1 MAERHCTTAKSCAGF
16 TLIELI
22 MVVVVA
28 SIMMGVAIPYLMR
41 SSDRGGV
48 TETTVAISTMHA
60 RAKLAAIQRGR
71 VARLKMKASNNTMWV
86 VATTASGTGLD
97 TLGSVE
103 DLYNRFGVTFTTTRD
118 SLVFTP
124 RGLGTESSGT
134 TIIIT
139 KGTAADTITIS
150 AAGRLVH

>member
-1 MAERHCTTAKSCAGF
+1 
-16 TLIELI
+16 
-22 MVVVVA
+22 MVVVVV
-28 SIMMGVAIPYLMR
+28 SVMMGVAIPYLMR

-48 TETTVAISTMHA
+48 TESTVAISTMHA

-71 VARLKMKASNNTMWV
+71 VTRLKMNPSSSLMWV
-86 VATTASGTGLD
+86 VATKASGSGLD

-103 DLYNRFGVTFTTTRD
+103 NLYDRFGVRITSTRD

-124 RGLGTESSGT
+124 RGLGTETSGT
-134 TIIIT
+134 TIIVS